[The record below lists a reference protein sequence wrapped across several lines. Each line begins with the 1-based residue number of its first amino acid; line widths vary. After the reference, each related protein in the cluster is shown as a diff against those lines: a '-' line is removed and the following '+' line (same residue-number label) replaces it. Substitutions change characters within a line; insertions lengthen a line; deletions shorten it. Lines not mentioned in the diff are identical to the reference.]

1 MNEVAIEELRGH
13 YDGHL
18 HMNTLV
24 YEVHPQI
31 MTLSNM
37 KYCMTN
43 LMFKVLYILCRGWLL
58 NVIYDG
64 KHSKHVSFIQLTNSL
79 CCVAQISDKKIS
91 GHIQYGPPLLNSS
104 MGNLK
109 TTSL

>member
-1 MNEVAIEELRGH
+1 MNEVAIEELHGH

-18 HMNTLV
+18 RMNMLV

-43 LMFKVLYILCRGWLL
+43 LMFKVLYIFMLGLIIKCHL
-58 NVIYDG
+58 
-64 KHSKHVSFIQLTNSL
+64 
-79 CCVAQISDKKIS
+79 
-91 GHIQYGPPLLNSS
+91 
-104 MGNLK
+104 
-109 TTSL
+109 

>member
-1 MNEVAIEELRGH
+1 MTEVMIEELHGH

-18 HMNTLV
+18 CMNMLV

-43 LMFKVLYILCRGWLL
+43 LMFKVLYILCRG
-58 NVIYDG
+58 
-64 KHSKHVSFIQLTNSL
+64 
-79 CCVAQISDKKIS
+79 
-91 GHIQYGPPLLNSS
+91 
-104 MGNLK
+104 
-109 TTSL
+109 